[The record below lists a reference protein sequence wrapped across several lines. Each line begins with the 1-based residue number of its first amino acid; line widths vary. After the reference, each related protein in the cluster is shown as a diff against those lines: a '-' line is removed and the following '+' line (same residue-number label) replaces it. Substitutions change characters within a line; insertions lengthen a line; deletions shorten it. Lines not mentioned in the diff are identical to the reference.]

1 MKFELTDMMLKDA
14 VIRADLYELSVLPPD
29 DKIEHTFSTR
39 FLRKMKALIRQ
50 SKNRSLTAQST
61 FKPRKLVAILVAAL
75 ILLFAS
81 AMSVSAVRETVF
93 KFITEVYEKY
103 TQVFFNE
110 SQSTQPIDEVFTAY
124 APTKIPT
131 GFELVHENLNGLVML
146 EYEKENEYLTY
157 EQKRLDKVSMH
168 INTEGVELEDFEFNG
183 LPAKYYSNQGMQT
196 LIWYDNNYM
205 YMISSTLNKDAVF
218 DIAKSVKAYEK

>member
-1 MKFELTDMMLKDA
+1 MKVELTGERLKDA
-14 VIRADLYELSVLPPD
+14 VIVADLYELSLLPPD

-39 FLRKMKALIRQ
+39 FSRKMKTLIRQ

-61 FKPRKLVAILVAAL
+61 FKPRKLIAILVAAL
-75 ILLFAS
+75 ILLFSS

-103 TQVFFNE
+103 TQVFLKE
-110 SQSTQPIDEVFTAY
+110 TQPSQPIDEVFMAY
-124 APTKIPT
+124 APAKIPA
-131 GFELVHENLNGLVML
+131 GFELVHENLDGLVML
-146 EYEKENEYLTY
+146 EYERENQYLTY

-168 INTEGVELEDFEFNG
+168 INTEGIKLEELEFNG

-196 LIWYDNNYM
+196 LIWYDDNYM
-205 YMISSTLNKDAVF
+205 YMISSTLSKDAVF
-218 DIAKSVKAYEK
+218 DIAKSIKAYRR